1 MIIYREKKYRAKKD
15 KDGKI
20 ISERFEIEPYIFNEK
35 KLVNVRC
42 SMTKRGLYTITLK
55 FDDYKSVRL
64 TYHKET
70 KYLFDE
76 AIYWIFRLL
85 QNEWNERRDADKVDG
100 VENRR
105 INIYEDL

>member
-15 KDGKI
+15 KDGKV

-42 SMTKRGLYTITLK
+42 SMTKRGMYTVTLK
-55 FDDYKSVRL
+55 FDDNKCVRL

-70 KYLFDE
+70 KYLFDDVVG
-76 AIYWIFRLL
+76 YFVTLW
-85 QNEWNERRDADKVDG
+85 NEWRDADKVDG
-100 VENRR
+100 VESRR